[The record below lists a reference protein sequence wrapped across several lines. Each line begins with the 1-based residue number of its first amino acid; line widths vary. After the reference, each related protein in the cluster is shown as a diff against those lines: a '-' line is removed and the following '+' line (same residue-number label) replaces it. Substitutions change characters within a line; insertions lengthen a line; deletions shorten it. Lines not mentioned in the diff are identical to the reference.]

1 PDLSRLKE
9 NIHKTLPEEQGILVT
24 SSHDHITLSGTASSA
39 NNLSRALS
47 IAEAYAPKKV
57 INSMQVGGVQ
67 QVMLEVRV
75 AEMNRELVKRLGIN
89 ATALTPQGFGMTA

>member
-1 PDLSRLKE
+1 MI
-9 NIHKTLPEEQGILVT
+9 N
-24 SSHDHITLSGTASSA
+24 ITLSGTASNA
-39 NNLSRALS
+39 TNLSRAMS

-75 AEMNRELVKRLGIN
+75 AEMNRELDSPLRHQRHCHDASRIRHDGIESADIN
-89 ATALTPQGFGMTA
+89 AGWKQLCWSERWCTML

>member
-1 PDLSRLKE
+1 M
-9 NIHKTLPEEQGILVT
+9 
-24 SSHDHITLSGTASSA
+24 
-39 NNLSRALS
+39 S

-75 AEMNRELVKRLGIN
+75 AEMNRELIKRLGS
-89 ATALTPQGFGMTA
+89 TPPP